1 MRLLTKFLIILF
13 TTTVISLYYVGQQST
28 LLSLSYEI
36 GQNQAE
42 IERLLDQNN
51 NLIYNSDTLKS
62 PQNLEKVLVSK
73 NVNLYIPGREQIIYL
88 AKKESPQREQIKS
101 ARRNIFSFFNVTS
114 KAEAE
119 PVKRH

>member
-1 MRLLTKFLIILF
+1 MRLLTKFFIALF
-13 TTTVISLYYVGQQST
+13 TMTIISLYYVSQQST

-36 GQNQAE
+36 GQSQME

-62 PQNLEKVLVSK
+62 PQNLEKVLVSE
-73 NVNLYIPGREQIIYL
+73 NVDLRIPAKEQIIYL
-88 AKKESPQREQIKS
+88 AKKEPSQKEQTKT
-101 ARRNIFSFFNVTS
+101 ARKNVFSLFSITG